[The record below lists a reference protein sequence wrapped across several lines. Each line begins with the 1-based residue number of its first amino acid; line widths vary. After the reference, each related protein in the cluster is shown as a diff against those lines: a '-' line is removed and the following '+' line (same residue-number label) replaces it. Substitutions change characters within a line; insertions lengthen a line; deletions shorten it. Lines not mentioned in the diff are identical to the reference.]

1 MTDIVERLLDP
12 DDMDE
17 YHDVRREA
25 SIEIK
30 RLRVHNIEL
39 RGNIEALRAKIL
51 RDTAEIAR
59 LMVAQEKLRQQL
71 RAELAEADAAIAD
84 LRRWK
89 GLDK

>member
-1 MTDIVERLLDP
+1 VTDIVERLLDP